1 MAFLAGERP
10 TAGQLNRLGQAVA
23 RGRRIG
29 SSSNVTSTTDIG
41 VQRNDAIAVT
51 AGVLYAVV
59 STPLALDSSVA
70 NDEIGAR
77 VRYTTT
83 GVAATTASTILP
95 GSQVAFR
102 QVDINVPEPKMIFT
116 TYTPSANETLS
127 LLLCVRRIAGTG
139 NATIFADGTDIIQLL
154 IFSLGTDPGDSGVDI

>member
-10 TAGQLNRLGQAVA
+10 TAGQLTRLGQAVA

-41 VQRNDAIAVT
+41 VLRNDGIAVT
-51 AGVLYAVV
+51 SGTLYVIA

-77 VRYTTT
+77 IRYTTT
-83 GVAATTASTILP
+83 GAATTASTILP

-102 QVDINVPEPKMIFT
+102 QVDINVPEHKMILT

-139 NATIFADGTDIIQLL
+139 NANLFADGTDITQLL
-154 IFSLGTDPGDSGVDI
+154 VFSLGTDPGDSGVDV

>member
-1 MAFLAGERP
+1 MFSTSGMP
-10 TAGQLNRLGQAVA
+10 TAAQLNRLGRAVA
-23 RGRRIG
+23 RGRRIIT
-29 SSSNVTSTTDIG
+29 STVVTSTTDIG
-41 VQRNDAIAVT
+41 VLRNDAIAVT
-51 AGVLYAVV
+51 SGTLYVIA

-77 VRYTTT
+77 IRYTTT

-116 TYTPSANETLS
+116 TYTPSVNETLS